1 MIKVIYY
8 LKQQYLAV
16 IITVLW
22 IFFTLYTQNKTAIL
36 IEQSK
41 KLEIT
46 IDKLKLKDKLSGKI
60 IDSLSK
66 VDTIIVNKIKI
77 IKQKEYVQ
85 IKGVDSLN
93 ISELQEF
100 FSKRYSGK

>member
-46 IDKLKLKDKLSGKI
+46 IDNLKLKDKLSGKI

>member
-16 IITVLW
+16 IITVVW

-77 IKQKEYVQ
+77 IKQKEYVH

>member
-16 IITVLW
+16 IITVVW

-77 IKQKEYVQ
+77 IKQKEYVH
-85 IKGVDSLN
+85 IKGVDRRN
-93 ISELQEF
+93 IS
-100 FSKRYSGK
+100 

>member
-16 IITVLW
+16 IITVVW